1 MDVLTLLLLFAVG
14 LVAGCLNTLAGGG
27 SLLSLP
33 VLIFLGLPPNVAN
46 ATNRVAIVLQNIFAV
61 RGFKSKGV
69 SVYPF
74 NLWLGISAF
83 CGAIVGAFL
92 AVDIDKEVFNRILA
106 VVIVAVVVYMGINPL
121 KNINKPENMGKKAT
135 ITSIIIFFFVGI
147 YGGFIQAGVGY
158 LMIMALTLVNG
169 FSLVKTNSIKVFV
182 ALTYTSV
189 ALGIFIYYGIV
200 NWEFGIPLAIGNA
213 LGGWLSSRWS
223 VNKGDNWI
231 RYIVMVTASAFA
243 IKLFFF

>member
-1 MDVLTLLLLFAVG
+1 M
-14 LVAGCLNTLAGGG
+14 
-27 SLLSLP
+27 SLP
-33 VLIFLGLPPNVAN
+33 VLIFMGLPPSVAN

-74 NLWLGISAF
+74 SLWLGISAF
-83 CGAIVGAFL
+83 FGSIAGASF
-92 AVDIDKEVFNRILA
+92 AVDINEALFNRILA
-106 VVIVAVVVYMGINPL
+106 IVIVGVVVYMGINPL
-121 KNINKPENMGKKAT
+121 KNVKKAENIGRKAT
-135 ITSIIIFFFVGI
+135 ITSIVVFFFVGI

-213 LGGWLSSRWS
+213 TGGWLSSRWS

>member
-1 MDVLTLLLLFAVG
+1 M
-14 LVAGCLNTLAGGG
+14 
-27 SLLSLP
+27 SLP
-33 VLIFLGLPPNVAN
+33 VLIFMGLPPSVAN

-74 NLWLGISAF
+74 SLWLGISAF
-83 CGAIVGAFL
+83 FGSIVGASF
-92 AVDIDKEVFNRILA
+92 AVDINEALFNRILA
-106 VVIVAVVVYMGINPL
+106 IVIVGVVVYMGINPL
-121 KNINKPENMGKKAT
+121 KNVKKAENMGKKAT
-135 ITSIIIFFFVGI
+135 ITSVVVFFFVGI

-158 LMIMALTLVNG
+158 LMIMALTLING

-213 LGGWLSSRWS
+213 TGGWLSSRWS

>member
-1 MDVLTLLLLFAVG
+1 MYYQNILILLVVG

>member
-1 MDVLTLLLLFAVG
+1 
-14 LVAGCLNTLAGGG
+14 
-27 SLLSLP
+27 
-33 VLIFLGLPPNVAN
+33 
-46 ATNRVAIVLQNIFAV
+46 VAIVLQNIFAV

-106 VVIVAVVVYMGINPL
+106 VVIVAVVVYMAINPL

-182 ALTYTSV
+182 ALTYTLV

-213 LGGWLSSRWS
+213 TGGWLASRWS

>member
-1 MDVLTLLLLFAVG
+1 LDLLNILILLAVG
-14 LVAGCLNTLAGGG
+14 LFAGCLNTLAGGG

-46 ATNRVAIVLQNIFAV
+46 ATNRVAIVLQNVFAV

-106 VVIVAVVVYMGINPL
+106 IVIVAVVVYMAINPL

-182 ALTYTSV
+182 ALTYTLV

-213 LGGWLSSRWS
+213 TGGWLASRWS

-243 IKLFFF
+243 VKLFFF

>member
-231 RYIVMVTASAFA
+231 RYIVMVTASVFA

>member
-1 MDVLTLLLLFAVG
+1 MEILNLLLLLVVG

-61 RGFKSKGV
+61 QGFKSKGV

-92 AVDIDKEVFNRILA
+92 AVDIDEEVFNRILA

-121 KNINKPENMGKKAT
+121 KKINKPENMGKKAT

-182 ALTYTSV
+182 ALTYTLV

-213 LGGWLSSRWS
+213 TGGWLASRWS

>member
-1 MDVLTLLLLFAVG
+1 MDLLNILILLAVG
-14 LVAGCLNTLAGGG
+14 LFAGCLNTLAGGG

-61 RGFKSKGV
+61 RGFISKGV

-106 VVIVAVVVYMGINPL
+106 VVIVAVVVYMAINPL

-182 ALTYTSV
+182 ALTYTLV

-213 LGGWLSSRWS
+213 TGGWLASRWS

>member
-1 MDVLTLLLLFAVG
+1 MDILNLLLLFAVG
-14 LVAGCLNTLAGGG
+14 LFAGVLNTLAGGG

-33 VLIFLGLPPNVAN
+33 VLIFMGLPPSVAN

-74 NLWLGISAF
+74 SLWLGISAF
-83 CGAIVGAFL
+83 FGSIVGASF
-92 AVDIDKEVFNRILA
+92 AVDINEALFNRILA
-106 VVIVAVVVYMGINPL
+106 IVIVGVVVYMGINPL
-121 KNINKPENMGKKAT
+121 KNVKKAENMGKKAT
-135 ITSIIIFFFVGI
+135 ITSVVVFFFVGI

-158 LMIMALTLVNG
+158 LMIMALTLING

-213 LGGWLSSRWS
+213 TGGWLSSRWS

>member
-1 MDVLTLLLLFAVG
+1 MDILTLLLLFAVG

>member
-1 MDVLTLLLLFAVG
+1 MDPLIILLLFAVG
-14 LVAGCLNTLAGGG
+14 LFAGCLNTLAGGG

-61 RGFKSKGV
+61 GGFKSKGI

-83 CGAIVGAFL
+83 FGAIVGAFL
-92 AVDIDKEVFNRILA
+92 AVDIDQEVFNKILA
-106 VVIVAVVVYMGINPL
+106 VVIVGVVIYMALNPL
-121 KNINKPENMGKKAT
+121 KNFKRAENTSQKAT
-135 ITSIIIFFFVGI
+135 ITSVTIFFFVGI

-182 ALTYTSV
+182 ALTYTTV

-200 NWEFGIPLAIGNA
+200 NWEYGIPLAIGNA
-213 LGGWLSSRWS
+213 LGGWLASRWS
-223 VNKGDNWI
+223 VNKGDDWI
-231 RYIVMVTASAFA
+231 RYIVIITASVFA